1 MGCFGV
7 GQRNLIRKIMKD
19 NVISIRDR
27 IERWKH
33 IYTSPAGNFKVSV
46 SNMGKLKLEAASK
59 EQICLDFFESVCF
72 MSEVSKGFEEMTL
85 DSIDAI

>member
-1 MGCFGV
+1 
-7 GQRNLIRKIMKD
+7 MKN

-33 IYTSPAGNFKVSV
+33 VYTSPAGNFKVFAS
-46 SNMGKLKLEAASK
+46 SMGKIKLEASSK
-59 EQICLDFFESVCF
+59 EQICLDFFESVRF
-72 MSEVSKGFEEMTL
+72 MSDVSKGFEEMTL